1 VITLGAHLLICVSTD
16 CIFRTY
22 YHTSNFFSHTH
33 FILVNSS
40 PFKYSQMMMMP
51 FISVFLQNN
60 NQPNTNVE
68 RDVYYSSTYYKA

>member
-1 VITLGAHLLICVSTD
+1 MLICVSTD
-16 CIFRTY
+16 YIFRTY

-33 FILVNSS
+33 FILCEFFS
-40 PFKYSQMMMMP
+40 FQIY
-51 FISVFLQNN
+51 IYN